1 MDATKKKKN
10 PERKNQV
17 NNSESSKQKHKQQKL
32 NLLEREK
39 QELYLTQT
47 QPNQFHNF
55 GFRMLLYLIYRNKNC
70 QSIKFKRK
78 RDLKSWKVITLLL
91 LVLKEEM
98 REFVNM
104 WVLGF

>member
-78 RDLKSWKVITLLL
+78 RDLKS
-91 LVLKEEM
+91 
-98 REFVNM
+98 
-104 WVLGF
+104 